1 MEYKIPE
8 SIQIKKIRDKDHRH
22 FVVLPYKAIIDKRV
36 TAANIRAL
44 AILAAYCN
52 KQGFSIVGLRTLAKK
67 LETSYQNVFNHLK
80 KLEELGYVE
89 SRKKSAFPGIRG
101 NLRRIIYD
109 NVVKWDDVKSYM
121 LDNEDINHILHVNK
135 IDNYEDWLWR
145 LLYLF

>member
-67 LETSYQNVFNHLK
+67 LETRYQNVFNHLK

-135 IDNYEDWLWR
+135 IDNYED
-145 LLYLF
+145 